1 MQLLA
6 NIMTPGT
13 AINPFV
19 INMSLGGGNYVSQC
33 TYANPAFATAV
44 QTLFDRGV
52 PVVAATGNNGYTNAI
67 NWPAC
72 VPRVIKV
79 SAVNNDSFGNTRSFQ
94 ANLPI
99 LSFFPDEFLWLA
111 PGGGDFTNVR
121 SSDASATSTTQTG
134 EFQGTSMAA
143 PHIAGFYAVLKA
155 VVPGIAINDIS
166 NWIQANA
173 SVPVTFNFCS
183 TGPPCPT
190 TYRRPRLQ
198 WLLMF
203 HRL

>member
-1 MQLLA
+1 MHL
-6 NIMTPGT
+6 
-13 AINPFV
+13 
-19 INMSLGGGNYVSQC
+19 C
-33 TYANPAFATAV
+33 KPAFATAV

-52 PVVAATGNNGYTNAI
+52 PVVAATGNNRYTNAI

-79 SAVNNDSFGNTRSFQ
+79 SAVNNDSFGNTHSFL

-121 SSDASATSTTQTG
+121 SSNASASSTTLTG

-198 WLLMF
+198 
-203 HRL
+203 